1 MIQYFNEKKTDREPI
16 KEIDIIDLSNDGAMN
31 NSNSDLPTA
40 KGTCS
45 SQTTFCHTVN
55 VTQYS
60 GVNGAVQCVSEML
73 EQTSSQGVSYNSAFA
88 ISNYSRSSVF

>member
-31 NSNSDLPTA
+31 NSNIDLPTA

-45 SQTTFCHTVN
+45 SQTTFCHTA
-55 VTQYS
+55 QYS
-60 GVNGAVQCVSEML
+60 GVNGAVQCVSDML

>member
-40 KGTCS
+40 EGTCS

-60 GVNGAVQCVSEML
+60 GVNGAVQYVSGTL

-88 ISNYSRSSVF
+88 ISNYSRSSVL